1 MSNMKP
7 ILLSGVKA
15 TGEPHIG
22 NYFGAIKQFVDLQN
36 TYESYIFIPDLHS
49 LTSVK
54 SKEELEHNIFETML
68 TYLAA
73 GLDPKKVT
81 FFKQSDVPQVTE
93 LTWMFNCLTTMPYLM
108 RAHAFKDAE
117 AKNKEINVGIFD
129 YPVLMAA
136 DILLPGATVV
146 PVGKDQEQH
155 VEIARDIAEK
165 FNRTYGET
173 FTLPKAL
180 IKEDVAVVP
189 GTDGQKMS
197 KSYGNVISLFATDEE
212 IDKLVATIPTDSTP
226 VDAPK
231 NAETNNIFNIH
242 KLLLD
247 EAAVHTLKQT
257 YETPGMSYKEA
268 KDALARDL
276 KAFIAPFRERR
287 TYWEKNRRKVLKILK
302 KGGDKM
308 NKRAEA
314 KMQEI
319 RTKVGLT
326 LS

>member
-1 MSNMKP
+1 MSIMKP

-22 NYFGAIKQFVDLQN
+22 NYFGAIKQFVDMQGEYD
-36 TYESYIFIPDLHS
+36 TYVFIPDLHS

-54 SKEELEHNIFETML
+54 DRQTLEDNIFETML

-81 FFKQSDVPQVTE
+81 LFKQSDVPQVTE
-93 LTWMFNCLTTMPYLM
+93 LMWIFNCLTTMPYLM
-108 RAHAFKDAE
+108 RGHAFKDAE

-136 DILLPGATVV
+136 DILLPNADVV

-165 FNRTYGET
+165 FNRTYGDT
-173 FTLPKAL
+173 FKLPKAI
-180 IKEDVAVVP
+180 IKEGVSVVP

-197 KSYGNVISLFATDEE
+197 KSYGNVISLFASDEE
-212 IDKLVATIPTDSTP
+212 IEKLVITIPTDSTP

-231 NAETNNIFNIH
+231 DPDTNNIFNIH
-242 KLLLD
+242 KLLHD
-247 EAAVHTLKQT
+247 EAGVAELRKKYT
-257 YETPGMSYKEA
+257 TPGMSYRDA
-268 KDALARDL
+268 KQMLITDL

-287 TYWEKNRRKVLKILK
+287 DYWVKNRSKVLKILQ
-302 KGGDKM
+302 KGGKKM
-308 NKRAEA
+308 NKLAE
-314 KMQEI
+314 KRMQDI
-319 RTKVGLT
+319 RKKIGVSLY
-326 LS
+326 

>member
-1 MSNMKP
+1 MKP
-7 ILLSGVKA
+7 VLLSGVKA

-22 NYFGAIKQFVDLQN
+22 NYFGAIKQFVDMQHD
-36 TYESYIFIPDLHS
+36 YDSYVFIPDLHS

-54 SKEELEHNIFETML
+54 DRKTLEDNIFETML

-81 FFKQSDVPQVTE
+81 LFKQSDVPQVTE
-93 LTWMFNCLTTMPYLM
+93 LTWVFNCLTTMPYLM

-117 AKNKEINVGIFD
+117 AKNKEINVGVFD

-136 DILLPGATVV
+136 DILLPGADIV

-165 FNRTYGET
+165 FNRAYGDT
-173 FTLPKAL
+173 FKLPKAL

-197 KSYGNVISLFATDEE
+197 KSYGNVISLFASDEE
-212 IDKLVATIPTDSTP
+212 IDRLVATIPTDSTP

-231 NAETNNIFNIH
+231 NPDTNNVFNIH

-247 EAAVHTLKQT
+247 EAGIAALRTR
-257 YETPGMSYKEA
+257 YETPGMSYREA

-276 KAFIAPFRERR
+276 KTFIAPFRERR
-287 TYWEKNRRKVLKILK
+287 AYWEKNRNKVLKILK
-302 KGGDKM
+302 KGGKKM
-308 NKRAEA
+308 HKRAEA
-314 KMQEI
+314 QMKEI
-319 RTKVGLT
+319 RAKIGVSLY
-326 LS
+326 

>member
-1 MSNMKP
+1 MAKQ

-22 NYFGAIKQFVDLQN
+22 NYFGAIKQFVEMQHDYD
-36 TYESYIFIPDLHS
+36 TYVFIPDLHS

-54 SKEELEHNIFETML
+54 DRKTLEDNIFETML

-93 LTWMFNCLTTMPYLM
+93 LTWIFNCLITMPYLM

-117 AKNKEINVGIFD
+117 AKNKEINVGVFD

-136 DILLPGATVV
+136 DILLPGANIV

-173 FTLPKAL
+173 FVPPKAL

-197 KSYGNVISLFATDEE
+197 KSYGNVISLFASDEA

-231 NAETNNIFNIH
+231 NPDTNNIFNIH
-242 KLLLD
+242 KLLLSD
-247 EAAVHTLKQT
+247 ADVAALRTR

-268 KDALARDL
+268 KDALAKDL

-287 TYWEKNRRKVLKILK
+287 AYWEKNRSKVLKILK
-302 KGGDKM
+302 NGGKKM

-314 KMQEI
+314 RMKDV
-319 RTKVGLT
+319 RTKIGVSLY
-326 LS
+326 

>member
-1 MSNMKP
+1 MAKP

-15 TGEPHIG
+15 TGDPHIG
-22 NYFGAIKQFVDLQN
+22 NYFGAIKQFVDMQHDYD
-36 TYESYIFIPDLHS
+36 THVFIPDLHS

-54 SKEELEHNIFETML
+54 DRAQLEHNIFETML

-73 GLDPKKVT
+73 GLDPKRVT

-136 DILLPGATVV
+136 DILLPGAAIV

-165 FNRTYGET
+165 FNRTYGDT
-173 FTLPKAL
+173 FSLPKAL

-197 KSYGNVISLFATDEE
+197 KSYGNVISLFATDDE

-231 NAETNNIFNIH
+231 NPDTSNIFNIH

-247 EAAVHTLKQT
+247 EAGVAALRKR
-257 YETPGMSYKEA
+257 YETPGMSYKDA
-268 KDALARDL
+268 KDALKQDL

-287 TYWEKNRRKVLKILK
+287 AYWEKNRGKVLKILK
-302 KGGDKM
+302 KGGAKM
-308 NKRAEA
+308 HKRAEA
-314 KMQEI
+314 TMRDI

>member
-1 MSNMKP
+1 MSKP

-22 NYFGAIKQFVDLQN
+22 NYFGAIKQFVEMQHDYD
-36 TYESYIFIPDLHS
+36 TYVFIPDLHS

-54 SKEELEHNIFETML
+54 DRKTLEDNIFETML

-93 LTWMFNCLTTMPYLM
+93 LTWIFNCLITMPYLM

-117 AKNKEINVGIFD
+117 AKNKEINVGVFD

-136 DILLPGATVV
+136 DILLPGANIV

-173 FTLPKAL
+173 FVLPKAL

-197 KSYGNVISLFATDEE
+197 KSYGNVISLFASDEA

-231 NAETNNIFNIH
+231 NPDTNNIFNIH
-242 KLLLD
+242 KLLLSD
-247 EAAVHTLKQT
+247 ADAAALRTC

-268 KDALARDL
+268 KDALAKDL

-287 TYWEKNRRKVLKILK
+287 AYWEKNRSKVLKILK
-302 KGGDKM
+302 NGGKKM

-314 KMQEI
+314 RMKDV
-319 RTKVGLT
+319 RTKIGVSLY
-326 LS
+326 